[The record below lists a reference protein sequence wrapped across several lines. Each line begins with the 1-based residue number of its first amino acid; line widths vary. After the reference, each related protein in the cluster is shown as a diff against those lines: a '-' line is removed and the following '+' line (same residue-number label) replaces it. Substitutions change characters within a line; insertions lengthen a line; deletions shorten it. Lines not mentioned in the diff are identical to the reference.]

1 MPAVGRQDSGSA
13 SRSSRKAGSTG
24 RKRAHDGRS
33 RHGRHSRSAGRRTG
47 GRWRRSACGW
57 SWTSWCPWS
66 RPWPQPWPWRRGQP
80 LLRGDES
87 KAGRVR
93 PGTRTGAG
101 PAGALARGWVW
112 YADALLDG
120 GAMASEEARSVPGAA
135 DVISGKPSA
144 LSGSRVAGPHGR
156 LHAAR
161 AAQQEPQDWEAPGE
175 GAAPQAAGSE
185 RCADDAL
192 LSRARQRGGLLLHPS
207 RHEDAHLTLCPVAAP
222 AAALPGSAKRGGS
235 KTAAAGA
242 SKRQAR
248 QLAAK
253 QQRDA
258 KRAEVVQA
266 KRSSCVTPKVRAIRG
281 RAHSEARQQAS
292 TSKAQFEAAL
302 RLLRWPGLRSKLK
315 CDSTRSVGWAV
326 GGLYEVASANNLPTH
341 SRPPHNA
348 AAL

>member
-1 MPAVGRQDSGSA
+1 MQ
-13 SRSSRKAGSTG
+13 T
-24 RKRAHDGRS
+24 H
-33 RHGRHSRSAGRRTG
+33 
-47 GRWRRSACGW
+47 
-57 SWTSWCPWS
+57 SWTAA
-66 RPWPQPWPWRRGQP
+66 PWRPRRRVLCRV
-80 LLRGDES
+80 LLTS
-87 KAGRVR
+87 S
-93 PGTRTGAG
+93 
-101 PAGALARGWVW
+101 PA
-112 YADALLDG
+112 
-120 GAMASEEARSVPGAA
+120 
-135 DVISGKPSA
+135 A

-156 LHAAR
+156 LHATR

-266 KRSSCVTPKVRAIRG
+266 KRSSCVTPKVRAKRG

-292 TSKAQFEAAL
+292 TS
-302 RLLRWPGLRSKLK
+302 
-315 CDSTRSVGWAV
+315 STVR
-326 GGLYEVASANNLPTH
+326 
-341 SRPPHNA
+341 SRPAPSPVA
-348 AAL
+348 RPAVKTQVRQYT